1 MDNPLLKVFETP
13 YQSIPFSKIKAEHFI
28 PAFKENIKN
37 ALEAIDKVAYQTA
50 PPTFENTVEA
60 LQNVGELLERNSAIL
75 FNLNSAETSDAIQTT
90 TQQASPLLTQFQN
103 DVRLNQ
109 PLFERIKKIYENQDI
124 KKDKLNKNKLIK
136 YEDLLEILVISK
148 LKCYYCK
155 CDCLLMYDNVREKK
169 QWTLDRLDNEEG
181 HNRDN
186 VVVSCLEC
194 NLKKG
199 TMDDKKFKFA
209 KQMRIIK
216 KY

>member
-1 MDNPLLKVFETP
+1 MEKKILITGKRNIDSFSNKEKKRLESEKWKNKELLLDNKKQINILNKLYLKEEYEGIKTVKK
-13 YQSIPFSKIKAEHFI
+13 SIEKKIK
-28 PAFKENIKN
+28 
-37 ALEAIDKVAYQTA
+37 
-50 PPTFENTVEA
+50 
-60 LQNVGELLERNSAIL
+60 G
-75 FNLNSAETSDAIQTT
+75 
-90 TQQASPLLTQFQN
+90 
-103 DVRLNQ
+103 
-109 PLFERIKKIYENQDI
+109 YENQDI

>member
-1 MDNPLLKVFETP
+1 MEKKVLITGKRNIDSFSNKDKKRLESEKWKNKELLLDNKKQINILNKLYLKEEYEGIKTVKK
-13 YQSIPFSKIKAEHFI
+13 SIEKKIK
-28 PAFKENIKN
+28 
-37 ALEAIDKVAYQTA
+37 
-50 PPTFENTVEA
+50 
-60 LQNVGELLERNSAIL
+60 G
-75 FNLNSAETSDAIQTT
+75 
-90 TQQASPLLTQFQN
+90 
-103 DVRLNQ
+103 
-109 PLFERIKKIYENQDI
+109 YENQDI
-124 KKDKLNKNKLIK
+124 KKDKLNKKKLIK

>member
-1 MDNPLLKVFETP
+1 MEKKILITGKRNIDSFSNKDKKRLESEKWENKELLLDNKKQINILNKLYLKEEYEGIKTVKK
-13 YQSIPFSKIKAEHFI
+13 SIEKKIK
-28 PAFKENIKN
+28 
-37 ALEAIDKVAYQTA
+37 
-50 PPTFENTVEA
+50 
-60 LQNVGELLERNSAIL
+60 G
-75 FNLNSAETSDAIQTT
+75 
-90 TQQASPLLTQFQN
+90 
-103 DVRLNQ
+103 
-109 PLFERIKKIYENQDI
+109 YENQDI

-199 TMDDKKFKFA
+199 TIDDKKFKFA

>member
-1 MDNPLLKVFETP
+1 MEKKILITGKRNIDSFSNKDKKRLESEKWKNKELLLDNKKQINILNKLYLKEEYEGIKTVKK
-13 YQSIPFSKIKAEHFI
+13 SIEKKIK
-28 PAFKENIKN
+28 
-37 ALEAIDKVAYQTA
+37 
-50 PPTFENTVEA
+50 
-60 LQNVGELLERNSAIL
+60 G
-75 FNLNSAETSDAIQTT
+75 
-90 TQQASPLLTQFQN
+90 
-103 DVRLNQ
+103 
-109 PLFERIKKIYENQDI
+109 YENQDI

>member
-1 MDNPLLKVFETP
+1 MEKKILITGKRNIDSFSNKDNKRLESEKWKNKELLLDNKKQINILNKLYLKEEYEGIKTVKK
-13 YQSIPFSKIKAEHFI
+13 SIEKKIK
-28 PAFKENIKN
+28 
-37 ALEAIDKVAYQTA
+37 
-50 PPTFENTVEA
+50 
-60 LQNVGELLERNSAIL
+60 G
-75 FNLNSAETSDAIQTT
+75 
-90 TQQASPLLTQFQN
+90 
-103 DVRLNQ
+103 
-109 PLFERIKKIYENQDI
+109 YENQDI

-155 CDCLLMYDNVREKK
+155 CNCLLMYDNVREKK
-169 QWTLDRLDNEEG
+169 QWTLDRLNNDEG

-199 TMDDKKFKFA
+199 TIDDKKFKFA

>member
-1 MDNPLLKVFETP
+1 MEKKILITGKRNIDSFSNKDKKRLESEKWKNKELLLDNKKQINILNKLYLKEEYEGIKTVKK
-13 YQSIPFSKIKAEHFI
+13 SIEKKIK
-28 PAFKENIKN
+28 
-37 ALEAIDKVAYQTA
+37 
-50 PPTFENTVEA
+50 
-60 LQNVGELLERNSAIL
+60 G
-75 FNLNSAETSDAIQTT
+75 
-90 TQQASPLLTQFQN
+90 
-103 DVRLNQ
+103 
-109 PLFERIKKIYENQDI
+109 YENQDI
-124 KKDKLNKNKLIK
+124 KKDKLNKKKLIK

>member
-1 MDNPLLKVFETP
+1 MEKKILITGKRNIDSFSNKDKKRLESEKWENKELLLDNKKQINILNKLYLKEEYEGIKTVKK
-13 YQSIPFSKIKAEHFI
+13 SIEKKIK
-28 PAFKENIKN
+28 
-37 ALEAIDKVAYQTA
+37 
-50 PPTFENTVEA
+50 
-60 LQNVGELLERNSAIL
+60 G
-75 FNLNSAETSDAIQTT
+75 
-90 TQQASPLLTQFQN
+90 
-103 DVRLNQ
+103 
-109 PLFERIKKIYENQDI
+109 YENQDI
-124 KKDKLNKNKLIK
+124 KKDKLKKNKLIK